1 MVCNDSLQQILLGM
15 FLNTLFQ
22 MLHILR
28 IMFLIEARRGD
39 NDVAKSN
46 DLQGELD
53 FYPLFLLSGYL
64 FELRIFW

>member
-15 FLNTLFQ
+15 FLNNLFQ

-46 DLQGELD
+46 DLQGELA
-53 FYPLFLLSGYL
+53 FYPLFLLLGYL
-64 FELRIFW
+64 FEL